1 MEPQIKNL
9 KAKEFI
15 EKYSP
20 LCTLQTSNKN
30 SFEIYVMSG
39 DSLKEYEFY
48 ANEIVNYVQ
57 KWFKLLFNS
66 IVIDFIKDERGQIYF
81 LGVKAFTVFQN
92 LGTGK
97 LNSLVT
103 KDYIKDEK
111 NIKKLYKTWTCRL
124 CQISYPKDK
133 INKIVTFKLILNL
146 IKNLEK
152 RKGNIFKHIN
162 VNNIII
168 FLIYLNEFYKKRIIY
183 IMSQGHAGFVIYV
196 INF

>member
-9 KAKEFI
+9 KSKEFI

-30 SFEIYVMSG
+30 SFEIYIMTG

-48 ANEIVNYVQ
+48 ANEIVIYVQ
-57 KWFKLLFNS
+57 KWFKLILNS
-66 IVIDFIKDERGQIYF
+66 IVIDFMKDERGIIYF
-81 LGVKAFTVFQN
+81 MGVKAFTPAQN
-92 LGTGK
+92 FLFKGIAK
-97 LNSLVT
+97 INSKTT
-103 KDYIKDEK
+103 KEYIQDEK

-152 RKGNIFKHIN
+152 RNGNIYKHIN
-162 VNNIII
+162 VSFN
-168 FLIYLNEFYKKRIIY
+168 
-183 IMSQGHAGFVIYV
+183 
-196 INF
+196 

>member
-9 KAKEFI
+9 KSKEFI

-30 SFEIYVMSG
+30 SFEIYLMSG

-48 ANEIVNYVQ
+48 ANEIVKYVQ
-57 KWFKLLFNS
+57 KFFKLILNS
-66 IVIDFIKDERGQIYF
+66 IVIDFIKDERGIIYF
-81 LGVKAFTVFQN
+81 LGVKAFTTAQN
-92 LGTGK
+92 LGTAK
-97 LNSLVT
+97 INNIST
-103 KDYIKDEK
+103 RDYIKDEK
-111 NIKKLYKTWTCRL
+111 NINKLYKTWSCRL

-152 RKGNIFKHIN
+152 RKGNVFKHIN
-162 VNNIII
+162 VS
-168 FLIYLNEFYKKRIIY
+168 Y
-183 IMSQGHAGFVIYV
+183 
-196 INF
+196 